1 MDGGSLRI
9 TKIHLVLAAGILFAS
24 LIIIYSGIIPH
35 APTSSVVVY
44 TSVDQIYSEPILK
57 EFENRTGIHVLA
69 VYDVEA
75 AKTTG
80 LVNRL
85 IAEKGRPQADVFWNC
100 EFVQTLL
107 LKQLGVLASYS
118 SPASSD
124 IPSQYMDPE
133 GYWTG
138 FGGRARVLLANTNLL
153 PPAEYPGSIFDL
165 LDANLSG
172 KDFGIAYPTFGT
184 TATQAAALYAA
195 IGPERAK
202 SFYAQLKSK
211 GVRVVDGNSVVRDLV
226 ASGQI
231 KLGLTDTDD
240 ACGALRSG
248 APVALVFLDQGAG
261 GLGTLI
267 IPNTVAIIAGGPHPV
282 EARTLVDYLLSKEI
296 EEKLVASGWIQIP
309 LRHFESQQ
317 GCINHEIKGMNVS
330 LSEIYLGLE
339 PSREDLGEIFIR

>member
-1 MDGGSLRI
+1 LKLSR
-9 TKIHLVLAAGILFAS
+9 IHLVLAAGILFS
-24 LIIIYSGIIPH
+24 FLIIFHSGIISHPP
-35 APTSSVVVY
+35 ASTVVVY

-85 IAEKGRPQADVFWNC
+85 IAEEGRPQADVFWNG
-100 EFVQTLL
+100 EFAQTLL
-107 LKQLGVLASYS
+107 LQQLGILAPYS

-124 IPSQYMDPE
+124 IPAQYKDSE

-138 FGGRARVLLANTNLL
+138 FGGRARVLLVNTNLL
-153 PPAEYPGSIFDL
+153 PPSEYPGSVFDL

-172 KDFGIAYPTFGT
+172 KDIGIAYPTFGT

-195 IGPERAK
+195 IGPERAR
-202 SFYAQLKSK
+202 SFYIQLKSK

-226 ASGQI
+226 ARGQI

-248 APVALVFLDQGAG
+248 APVALVFLDQRAG

-267 IPNTVAIIAGGPHPV
+267 IPNTVAIIAGGSHPV
-282 EARTLVDYLLSKEI
+282 EAQALVDYLLSKEI

-309 LRHFESQQ
+309 LRHFEGQQ
-317 GCINHEIKGMNVS
+317 GCINHDIRGVNVS
-330 LSEIYLGLE
+330 LSEIYLGLG
-339 PSREDLGEIFIR
+339 PSRKDLSEIFIR

>member
-1 MDGGSLRI
+1 MDGGRVRF
-9 TKIHLVLAAGILFAS
+9 TKIYLVLAAGILFAS
-24 LIIIYSGIIPH
+24 LIVIYSAFLPH
-35 APTSSVVVY
+35 PPTSTVVVY

-75 AKTTG
+75 TKTTG

-85 IAEKGRPQADVFWNC
+85 IAEKSRPQADVFWNG
-100 EFVQTLL
+100 EFAQTLL
-107 LKQLGVLASYS
+107 LKQLGVLAPYS
-118 SPASSD
+118 SPASAD
-124 IPSQYMDPE
+124 IPAQYKDPE
-133 GYWTG
+133 GYWAG
-138 FGGRARVLLANTNLL
+138 FGGRARVLLVNTNLL
-153 PPAEYPGSIFDL
+153 TPAEYPDSIFDF
-165 LDANLSG
+165 LDANFSG
-172 KDFGIAYPTFGT
+172 KDIGIAYPTFGT

-195 IGPERAK
+195 IGSERAR

-226 ASGQI
+226 DSGQI

-240 ACGALRSG
+240 ACGALSSG
-248 APVALVFLDQGAG
+248 APVALIFLDQGAD

-267 IPNTVAIIAGGPHPV
+267 TPNTVAIIAGGPHPV
-282 EARTLVDYLLSKEI
+282 EARTLIDYLLSRDI

-309 LRHFESQQ
+309 LRHFEGQR

-330 LSEIYLGLE
+330 LSEIYQGME
-339 PSREDLGEIFIR
+339 PSNEDLGEIFIR